1 VTPALPLVLF
11 QVGARVFAAPAADV
25 RRIGGACVEHPEE
38 AVPDTALG
46 RPWDARRGLV
56 VDAGEGA
63 ERTVLVDG
71 VLGLRTV
78 AGADLVELPAFA
90 RDVLPS
96 RGLAGFARIDEVPT
110 LVVDL
115 PALVR
120 ERRGAGAAPAPRED
134 GRHG

>member
-1 VTPALPLVLF
+1 
-11 QVGARVFAAPAADV
+11 VFATRVADV
-25 RRIGGACVEHPEE
+25 RRIGGALVERPED

-56 VDAGEGA
+56 VDPGDGE

-71 VLGLRTV
+71 VLGLR
-78 AGADLVELPAFA
+78 AAEGDELVELPAFA
-90 RDVLPS
+90 RDVLAT
-96 RGLAGFARIDEVPT
+96 RALAGFARIDEVPT

-120 ERRGAGAAPAPRED
+120 ERRGGEAARAREETD
-134 GRHG
+134 RHG

>member
-1 VTPALPLVLF
+1 VTPGLPLLLF

-25 RRIGGACVEHPEE
+25 RRIGGALVEHPEE

-56 VDAGEGA
+56 VDGGGGA

-71 VLGLRTV
+71 VLGLRAV
-78 AGADLVELPAFA
+78 AGDELIELPAFA
-90 RDVLPS
+90 RDVLPT
-96 RGLAGFARIDEVPT
+96 RALAGFARIDEVPT

-120 ERRGAGAAPAPRED
+120 ERRGGAAAAAREETN
-134 GRHG
+134 GHG